1 LPQQMRPQR
10 FRRLAE
16 LPITGN
22 GKLDRKALARTR

>member
-1 LPQQMRPQR
+1 MWPQR

-16 LPITGN
+16 LPVTGN